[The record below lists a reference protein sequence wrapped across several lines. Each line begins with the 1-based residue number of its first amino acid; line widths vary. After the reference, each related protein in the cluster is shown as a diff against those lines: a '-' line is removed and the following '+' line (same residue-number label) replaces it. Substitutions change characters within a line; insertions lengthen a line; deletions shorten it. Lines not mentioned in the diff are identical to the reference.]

1 MESREIVDDLIET
14 RCNGEILL
22 NDTKK
27 VSLID
32 ISPLMVSGAAASL
45 IPFLEHDDA
54 NRALMGSNMQ
64 RQAVPLL
71 RTDAPIVGTGME
83 SIVSRDAWESVKAKR
98 GGRVEKVDSRNLFL
112 WAKDEEWGYFRPYP
126 WEDLE
131 PTRKTPFFQTSHLW
145 QVRGF
150 VCYKDWAP

>member
-1 MESREIVDDLIET
+1 MPSFPKVESREIVDDLIET

-54 NRALMGSNMQ
+54 NRALMGSICSAGSPSLSN
-64 RQAVPLL
+64 AHCWIAYGVLY
-71 RTDAPIVGTGME
+71 
-83 SIVSRDAWESVKAKR
+83 KAKSEWIR
-98 GGRVEKVDSRNLFL
+98 GG
-112 WAKDEEWGYFRPYP
+112 
-126 WEDLE
+126 
-131 PTRKTPFFQTSHLW
+131 
-145 QVRGF
+145 
-150 VCYKDWAP
+150 